1 VNTLETGQRLQHR
14 GVLKVGDKVRTTSSV
29 KLACLASLSGRV
41 VELNNRDPE
50 VGVKFAAVSRRDD
63 PTMWF
68 GTSEL
73 EAGSS
78 PQNQACASIAPKTG
92 FLPAKHPERLDG
104 YSPMSL
110 VLTR

>member
-50 VGVKFAAVSRRDD
+50 VGVKFACRLSSR
-63 PTMWF
+63 
-68 GTSEL
+68 
-73 EAGSS
+73 
-78 PQNQACASIAPKTG
+78 
-92 FLPAKHPERLDG
+92 
-104 YSPMSL
+104 
-110 VLTR
+110 